1 MRLRF
6 AIPVFLGS
14 ALLFCL
20 EPMLGRALLPHF
32 GGTAAV
38 WTMCLASYQLL
49 LLAGAVYSDKLGR
62 ADGRSQYRVH
72 LAMLALAALWAEL
85 FALFRPPLCALIP
98 TGQGIFAQSAAAVV
112 CVVAFAGLPFVI
124 VGAGSSFI
132 QHWAE
137 ESEGAGR
144 ETYRLYVVSNI
155 GSFAGLLAYPIFVE
169 PFVPQTWQWHG
180 FACALALYALL
191 CARAAPARRR
201 RMQNDPGDAGILPA
215 DGRDEARP
223 SPTDA
228 ARSTPL
234 GGFAATP
241 HSEGGCG
248 AARGGASSPS
258 EPPLQN
264 QREAD
269 GPSALRQNP
278 CATRQKSIIYYLLS
292 VICYLRGKR
301 AAVLAALLPA
311 LSSALLNATTTHIAS
326 DIEPLPLMW
335 AVILGAFLLSYAIGF
350 SRRGERLMPLWG
362 ALALASCVFAAWALG
377 ADGSQAGKFAFNLSA
392 GLCVIL
398 FGGCFLH
405 SWLCRVRPDGAGIT
419 RYYLLIAAGGAAG
432 GLVSAIVPPLVF
444 NSVAEYPVMVA
455 LLAVAVLGAA
465 ADAARRM
472 RKTPKPPS
480 GQTLGEY
487 LSSVIRYPLS
497 AVCIVWLLF
506 AIFLRVSWLSHSK
519 WVEDSGRSFY
529 GTWKVGRDTLT
540 LNRTGEKIP
549 MKIFLHGGTMHGY
562 EAVDPSRRTGATAYF
577 GELGGGLAFSLNPKY
592 AAGEPVDCA
601 IIGMGIGVMAHYG
614 REGDRILFYEIDGK
628 VADAARRHFTFVPES
643 KAEVPVVLGDA
654 RKALEAERD
663 AGAAKHDILVVD
675 AYSGDSIPYHLI
687 TRQAFRLYADR
698 LAEGGTLALHVSN
711 WHIDL
716 LPVCKAAAKELGM
729 EPLGVFSHG
738 GPFTME
744 ALWVLMSKDGFEAPD
759 DPRVAIVDWDGIRDR
774 PLPDDE
780 VGSILPYVHFAK

>member
-1 MRLRF
+1 MRPRF

-49 LLAGAVYSDKLGR
+49 LLAGAVYSDRLGR
-62 ADGRSQYRVH
+62 ANGRSQYRVH

-98 TGQGIFAQSAAAVV
+98 TGQGVFAQSAAAVV

-155 GSFAGLLAYPIFVE
+155 GSFAGLLAYPILVE

-180 FACALALYALL
+180 FAAAIAVYAAL
-191 CARAAPARRR
+191 CAVAGRRLR
-201 RMQNDPGDAGILPA
+201 RQMRNALGDAGILPA

-223 SPTDA
+223 SPCAKRKVSPISHLLSPISYLESD
-228 ARSTPL
+228 
-234 GGFAATP
+234 
-241 HSEGGCG
+241 
-248 AARGGASSPS
+248 GAS
-258 EPPLQN
+258 
-264 QREAD
+264 R
-269 GPSALRQNP
+269 R
-278 CATRQKSIIYYLLS
+278 TLL
-292 VICYLRGKR
+292 
-301 AAVLAALLPA
+301 AFALPA

-326 DIEPLPLMW
+326 DVEPLPLMW

-392 GLCVIL
+392 GLSMIL

-419 RYYLLIAAGGAAG
+419 RYYLLIAAGGAVG

-444 NSVAEYPVMVA
+444 DSVAEYPVMVA
-455 LLAVAVLGAA
+455 LLAAAVLAAA

-472 RKTPKPPS
+472 QKTPTPPS

-497 AVCIVWLLF
+497 AICIVWLLF
-506 AIFLRVSWLSHSK
+506 AVFLRVSWLSHSK
-519 WVEDSGRSFY
+519 FVEDSGRSFY

-628 VADAARRHFTFVPES
+628 VADAARRYFTFVPES

-675 AYSGDSIPYHLI
+675 AYSGDSIPYHLV

-729 EPLGVFSHG
+729 KPLGVFSHG

-759 DPRVAIVDWDGIRDR
+759 DPRVAIVDWDGIKDR